1 LEQDIYLQ
9 VLWGIAYLGEMIF
22 FTLGLFNRAAMMKQT
37 IELQALENQ
46 KLVQALSDS
55 REKESSIQLDTL
67 NIATNKG
74 TIIIQQIDICRV
86 EASGNYTVFYVNNQK
101 QVMAS
106 NTMAE
111 FEDKLNADR
120 FIRVHKSHIVNLRF
134 VVKYT
139 RGDGGTLSL
148 EDGSE
153 IPVSRSRKEELL
165 KKLHTAY

>member
-1 LEQDIYLQ
+1 
-9 VLWGIAYLGEMIF
+9 
-22 FTLGLFNRAAMMKQT
+22 
-37 IELQALENQ
+37 
-46 KLVQALSDS
+46 
-55 REKESSIQLDTL
+55 
-67 NIATNKG
+67 
-74 TIIIQQIDICRV
+74 V